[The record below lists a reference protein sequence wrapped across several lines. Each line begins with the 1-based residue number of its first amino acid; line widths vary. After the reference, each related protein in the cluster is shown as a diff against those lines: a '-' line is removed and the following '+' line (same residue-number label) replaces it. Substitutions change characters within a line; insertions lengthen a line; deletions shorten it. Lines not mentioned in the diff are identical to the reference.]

1 MTAPPMHTAT
11 MTRAVP
17 PRPGVSARL
26 LAAMVSAALMLT
38 LPVALAPAAAAAPS
52 AAQVEAQRVEAQR
65 LAALADIEAGR
76 TEAARA
82 ALVELAAAAS
92 VALETF
98 NLAAEAARQA
108 RVRADEARTQADA
121 ARAAA
126 AAARAR
132 EGRARAQLARAV
144 RETVEANN
152 ELGRYAAAAYREGAS
167 ASGVGAASSL
177 LISGDIADFGRR
189 VETMRWVGVQQ
200 GRALERLR
208 AAEAAHARATA
219 EAARAARAATASEA
233 LAVTN
238 ETAATAAEAQAVAA
252 ADAAAAAKTHADQ
265 VVADQQTL
273 IAALDAAATRAEGE
287 SVRAE
292 RELARL
298 TEARAIALERQAR
311 SDTQRRADIAA
322 GRVVIPL
329 GDCAGGEKLS
339 RFNNGEIPRSAL
351 CPLWGAGSHVLRA
364 DAAAAF
370 NELSKTYAAEFGRPI
385 CVTDSYRSYE
395 MQVNLVGRKPTLAAA
410 PGTSNHGWGR
420 AVDLCDGVNNF
431 GTATHKWMRANAPRY
446 GWFHPSWAGQGRA
459 RAEPWHWEFAA

>member
-1 MTAPPMHTAT
+1 MHTAN
-11 MTRAVP
+11 MLRAVSSRTRVP
-17 PRPGVSARL
+17 ARL
-26 LAAMVSAALMLT
+26 LAATVAAALMLPLSGT
-38 LPVALAPAAAAAPS
+38 LTPAAASPPT
-52 AAQVEAQRVEAQR
+52 AAQVEAQRAEAQR
-65 LAALADIEAGR
+65 LAALADVEAGR

-82 ALVELAAAAS
+82 ALVELAGAAS

-108 RVRADEARTQADA
+108 RARADEARAQADD

-126 AAARAR
+126 SAARAR
-132 EGRARAQLARAV
+132 EARARAQLTRAV
-144 RETVEANN
+144 RETVAANT
-152 ELGRYAAAAYREGAS
+152 ELGRYAAAAYREGANV
-167 ASGVGAASSL
+167 SGVGAASSL
-177 LISGDIADFGRR
+177 LSSGDITDFGRR

-200 GRALERLR
+200 GRAVERLR
-208 AAEAAHARATA
+208 AAEASQARATA

-233 LAVTN
+233 LAVAN
-238 ETAATAAEAQAVAA
+238 ETAAIAAESQAVAA
-252 ADAAAAAKTHADQ
+252 ADSAAAAKVHADQ

-273 IAALDAAATRAEGE
+273 IAALDAAAARAEGE

-298 TEARAIALERQAR
+298 TTARAIALERQAR

-329 GDCAGGEKLS
+329 GDCAGGENLS
-339 RFNNGEIPRSAL
+339 RFDNGEIPRSVL

-370 NELSKTYAAEFGRPI
+370 NELSKAYAAQFGSPI
-385 CVTDSYRSYE
+385 CVTDSYRSYQ
-395 MQVNLVGRKPTLAAA
+395 MQVNLSGRKPSLAAA

-431 GTATHKWMRANAPRY
+431 GTDTHRWMRANAPQF

>member
-1 MTAPPMHTAT
+1 MF
-11 MTRAVP
+11 RA
-17 PRPGVSARL
+17 RPHHRRVRARL
-26 LAAMVSAALMLT
+26 LTATLSAVLLATLT
-38 LPVALAPAAAAAPS
+38 LAGAPVAAAEPT
-52 AAQVEAQRVEAQR
+52 AAQVEAQRAEAQR
-65 LAALADIEAGR
+65 LAALADVEAGR
-76 TEAARA
+76 TEAARV
-82 ALVELAAAAS
+82 ALVELAGAAS

-98 NLAAEAARQA
+98 TLAGAAARDAQVRADQA
-108 RVRADEARTQADA
+108 RAQADEAR
-121 ARAAA
+121 AAA
-126 AAARAR
+126 TAARAR
-132 EGRARAQLARAV
+132 ESVARAKLTRAV
-144 RETVEANN
+144 RETVEANT

-167 ASGVGAASSL
+167 VSGVGAASSL
-177 LISGDIADFGRR
+177 LASGDITDFGRR

-200 GRALERLR
+200 ARALERLR

-233 LAVTN
+233 IAVAN
-238 ETAATAAEAQAVAA
+238 EAAANAAEARAVAA
-252 ADAAAAAKTHADQ
+252 AEAAAAAKAHADK
-265 VVADQQTL
+265 VVADQQSL
-273 IAALDAAATRAEGE
+273 IAALEAAAARAEGE

-298 TEARAIALERQAR
+298 TAARAIALERQAR
-311 SDTQRRADIAA
+311 SETQRRADIAA

-329 GDCAGGEKLS
+329 GDCTGGRNLS
-339 RFNNGEIPRSAL
+339 RFDNGDIPHAAL

-370 NELSKTYAAEFGRPI
+370 NELSKAYAARFGSPI

-395 MQVNLVGRKPTLAAA
+395 MQVNLVGRKPRLAAT

-431 GTATHKWMRANAPRY
+431 GTTTHEWMRANAPRY
-446 GWFHPSWAGQGRA
+446 GWFHPAWAGQGRT